1 MRGDL
6 RMQNLS
12 GGRELGAQTSFGDLV
27 SVRPAWATGNPTPQ
41 KRKKKKE
48 AQIC

>member
-1 MRGDL
+1 
-6 RMQNLS
+6 MQYLS
-12 GGRELGAQTSFGDLV
+12 EGRELGVQTSFGDLA
-27 SVRPAWATGNPTPQ
+27 SVRPAWATGDPTSQ